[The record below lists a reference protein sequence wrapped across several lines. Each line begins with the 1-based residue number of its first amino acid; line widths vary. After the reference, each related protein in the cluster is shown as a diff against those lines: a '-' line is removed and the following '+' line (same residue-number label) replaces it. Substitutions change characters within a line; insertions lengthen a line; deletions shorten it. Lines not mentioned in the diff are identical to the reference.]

1 MAFLSNLFG
10 AKNQDGG
17 SLAGHL
23 ASFLALLAATPGG
36 VEFINAAVGTMGKY
50 ALPALVLVSYL
61 GGARAGQP
69 KGE

>member
-10 AKNQDGG
+10 AKNQDAG
-17 SLAGHL
+17 SIGAHA

-36 VEFINAAVGTMGKY
+36 MELINGMVAGAGKY

-69 KGE
+69 KAE